1 MTTLTPE
8 IIQRQ
13 VEVVLQQIDNPL
25 GFRLKS
31 DGIVDVDGRWW
42 VILEADN
49 EPPRRSEVWD
59 RLAEIEEKLEEA
71 DVKVLVTST

>member
-1 MTTLTPE
+1 MTTLTRE
-8 IIQRQ
+8 SIQHHVEEVLKQ
-13 VEVVLQQIDNPL
+13 VDNPL

-42 VILEADN
+42 VILEAEN
-49 EPPRRSEVWD
+49 EPPRRSDVWD
-59 RLAEIEEKLEEA
+59 RLAEIEGKLEEA